1 MLRYRQRTTPT
12 DGKIKKKYRRLP
24 TLNMQGRAQSVAQR
38 HIDIHAVEKSP
49 NSTQFEYKKHRET
62 RLVVCLCVS
71 WAFGDALYCNK

>member
-1 MLRYRQRTTPT
+1 MLRYQQRITPT
-12 DGKIKKKYRRLP
+12 DGKINNRRLHDVKGGER
-24 TLNMQGRAQSVAQR
+24 QAQSVAQR

-49 NSTQFEYKKHRET
+49 NSKQFEYKKHGET